1 MHLYYKNK
9 HSAIFVVPQTA
20 LCHFL
25 WGSASRFVKKNVR
38 EIFGGFNK
46 MDYLCVIK
54 AKGKRSRRRKPTK
67 TYHIKVD
74 WETHQLIVKYRDKL
88 SCLMSGPIPLSGE
101 WRCPRHQGGLQR
113 TASTQILSF
122 GVSSHSFDVDL
133 KRKGRPHVA
142 CPSF

>member
-74 WETHQLIVKYRDKL
+74 WETRQFYMKYRDKL
-88 SCLMSGPIPLSGE
+88 SGQ
-101 WRCPRHQGGLQR
+101 WR
-113 TASTQILSF
+113 ASTTALAVGAFEPEDYKGRRALKSCLF
-122 GVSSHSFDVDL
+122 GVSSHPLMWLYNKSVPRHAF
-133 KRKGRPHVA
+133 G
-142 CPSF
+142 F